1 MSEARVVIKPGMGN
15 EKWEMRKWGNDEI
28 AEYQSFLVELHRTS
42 GTPSGTWRVSPSILN
57 DLFTFSRHNI
67 SSLAD
72 QTLTLSG
79 ENLILHS
86 ATDCSG

>member
-1 MSEARVVIKPGMGN
+1 MGN
-15 EKWEMRKWGNDEI
+15 EEMRKWGNDEI
-28 AEYQSFLVELHRTS
+28 AVYQSFLVELHRRNIKA
-42 GTPSGTWRVSPSILN
+42 GHQASGTWRVSPSISN

-79 ENLILHS
+79 EGLILHS